1 MRIRSLF
8 SRRPSAAMIV
18 STTALFVSLGGVGY
32 AASSLPASSVG
43 TAQLQHSSVTHSK
56 LRWDSVRYRDIV
68 PGSVGVVRANLGQ
81 LQARVG
87 GTCAA
92 GQAIG
97 AVDQAGKVTCNPA
110 RPAEFGT
117 TGTVTVPAAATAVAS
132 LTLPAGSS
140 YMTFAN
146 PTATVKSTSAE
157 NVDVT
162 CTLAVGPNT
171 QTRTADVT
179 TPANGTTSE
188 VSIPLMVAGPAGSA
202 VVSCQHATSAGS
214 TPATVSVTSAIN
226 GLQTSSNS

>member
-1 MRIRSLF
+1 
-8 SRRPSAAMIV
+8 MIV

-32 AASSLPASSVG
+32 AASSLPSGSVG

-56 LRWDSVRYRDIV
+56 LRFNAVNYQDIV

-97 AVDQAGKVTCNPA
+97 AVDQAGKATCNPA

-117 TGTVTVPAAATAVAS
+117 TGTVTVPTAATAVAS

-140 YMTFAN
+140 YMAFAN

-162 CTLAVGPNT
+162 CSLTLGANT
-171 QTRTADVT
+171 QTRTASVT
-179 TPANGTTSE
+179 TAADGSSRA
-188 VSIPLMVAGPAGSA
+188 VSIPLMVAGPAGA
-202 VVSCQHATSAGS
+202 AAVSCQQATPAGG

-226 GLQTSSNS
+226 SLQTSSNS